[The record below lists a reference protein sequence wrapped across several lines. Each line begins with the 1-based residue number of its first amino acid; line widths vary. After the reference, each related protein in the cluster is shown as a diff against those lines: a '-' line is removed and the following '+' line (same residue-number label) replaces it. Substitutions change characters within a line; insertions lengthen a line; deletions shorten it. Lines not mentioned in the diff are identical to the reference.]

1 MLVNSEST
9 LKLCTRKEIR
19 LLINDSSVKRKET
32 FTVNSLVNKGF
43 KIGTKNFASL

>member
-1 MLVNSEST
+1 MLVNSEFT
-9 LKLCTRKEIR
+9 FKLCTCKEIR
-19 LLINDSSVKRKET
+19 LLINDSSVKRKGT